1 MCSKSNASE
10 GYLPH
15 QAGATL
21 RHLISVY
28 LVQPVHPAS
37 VRQSVPVSLG
47 QHIYSK
53 VRLHRHAQVM

>member
-1 MCSKSNASE
+1 MRSNSNASE
-10 GYLPH
+10 RYLPH

-21 RHLISVY
+21 HHLIGVY

-47 QHIYSK
+47 QHIYIK
-53 VRLHRHAQVM
+53 VRSIRHAQVM